1 MRFYG
6 GSGPVRGVRPS
17 FAIALT
23 LVAFAASPSV
33 AHAAGNAYV
42 ANYGSSNVSQYAIGA
57 GGELSPLSPAT
68 VGAGIGPSAVAIT
81 PDRRTVYVT
90 NAFSD
95 TVSQYDV
102 DPQSGAL
109 SPKVLATV
117 TAGMYPDG
125 VAVTP
130 DGNYAYVSN
139 GGSGTVSQYE
149 IDQRSGALSP
159 KTPASVSALTSSLS
173 IAINPDGKS
182 AYAAISAPAVA
193 QYDIDPLTGNLS
205 FKSPSS
211 VSAAYPLGVAVTADG
226 RT

>member
-139 GGSGTVSQYE
+139 GGSGTVSQDT
-149 IDQRSGALSP
+149 IDRQTGTLSP
-159 KTPASVSALTSSLS
+159 NTPPS
-173 IAINPDGKS
+173 IAAGMTPFGVAVPADGKS
-182 AYAAISAPAVA
+182 AYVA
-193 QYDIDPLTGNLS
+193 N
-205 FKSPSS
+205 
-211 VSAAYPLGVAVTADG
+211 
-226 RT
+226 